1 MIETQV
7 NPRQVNREFLD
18 NATPRQPH
26 RESSQVRRLLES
38 FSELPNQ
45 VIRAKRRAIKI
56 TTRQISKEV
65 KRNIATD
72 NKIAQKVLGPRK
84 TGGRNRVRGLLI
96 NPDFGL
102 VWVGYNDIAMA
113 YMGKFRDRFPH
124 GVDFRGV
131 NYPHA
136 FVAEME
142 SGHVGVFERA
152 SHLTHWSRGRKHT
165 WQPNLPI
172 QELALRLDNVAE
184 AMEQSRRVETRRERL
199 EVNFA
204 RELNYEVNVR
214 GRNNP

>member
-7 NPRQVNREFLD
+7 NPRQVARI
-18 NATPRQPH
+18 
-26 RESSQVRRLLES
+26 LES

-56 TTRQISKEV
+56 TTRQVSKDV
-65 KRNIATD
+65 KRGIATA
-72 NKIAQKVLGPRK
+72 NRITQKLLGPPP
-84 TGGRNRVRGLLI
+84 GGRGRVRTPVIKPELGI
-96 NPDFGL
+96 
-102 VWVGYNDIAMA
+102 VWVGYNDMA
-113 YMGKFRDRFPH
+113 FVYMGKPRNRFPN

-136 FVAEME
+136 FVARMQ
-142 SGHVGVFERA
+142 SGHVGVFERQPP
-152 SHLTHWSRGRKHT
+152 LTHWSRNRKHT

-172 QELALRLDNVAE
+172 RELAVPLNGVAE
-184 AMEQSRRVETRRERL
+184 AVVQARRIESGGERL

-214 GRNNP
+214 PNRNQANTP